1 MRPGSD
7 QVTYNQVTIH
17 SIPGNYLFAKLIYSL
32 ENFAQGGT
40 FLDDTNT
47 TVRAADH
54 GHTDCRASLETLA
67 RIGDKWTV
75 LVVGALARGPI
86 RYNQIRRVVEGI
98 SQRMLTLTLKGL
110 EQDGLV
116 SRTVYP
122 TIPPR
127 VDYELTD
134 LGRTLIVPLQAVH
147 AWTVEHQPAML
158 ATREK
163 FAERQR
169 QAESRQASFITPK

>member
-1 MRPGSD
+1 MS
-7 QVTYNQVTIH
+7 
-17 SIPGNYLFAKLIYSL
+17 
-32 ENFAQGGT
+32 
-40 FLDDTNT
+40 DTNIP
-47 TVRAADH
+47 VRATEASDPRE
-54 GHTDCRASLETLA
+54 GCREVIPTLA

-75 LVVGALARGPI
+75 MVVGALAHGPI

-116 SRTVYP
+116 SRTMYP

-134 LGRTLIVPLQAVH
+134 LGRSLIVPLRSLHGPA
-147 AWTVEHQPAML
+147 VEHQPAML
-158 ATREK
+158 AAREE
-163 FAERQR
+163 FAKRQQQTGLR
-169 QAESRQASFITPK
+169 QARFTDPK